1 MTAETAPGQAG
12 ATPGD
17 PAEAAPAQTGL
28 AQRMDGMVRYGV
40 WAAVAMRCLVDR
52 RFVASVIT
60 GALGVYALFSLIKN
74 NQARPMRRAVHWY
87 NVQGEVHDIKV
98 LHEARRAVKQGIRE
112 GAP

>member
-28 AQRMDGMVRYGV
+28 AQRMDGMVRYGI
-40 WAAVAMRCLVDR
+40 WAAVAMRSLIDR

-60 GALGVYALFSLIKN
+60 GALGVYALFSVIKN
-74 NQARPMRRAVHWY
+74 NQARPVRRVAHWY
-87 NVQGEVHDIKV
+87 NVRGEIHDMKV
-98 LHEARRAVKQGIRE
+98 LHEARRAVKPGKR
-112 GAP
+112 